1 MIKRPPILAHFIA
14 LGLVATVPLM
24 GLLGYNISAQYQTD
38 RASAIDHLRI
48 LGQATDLQIRN
59 YLRDIQ
65 LILAQ
70 VANHPAL
77 QTADHARQ
85 VEVLKQNQAPRP
97 DLANLAVLDQPG
109 HILAQVF
116 YAPPA
121 PDFSLRQFPEFREG
135 LDAAGFHVSQPYVG
149 RFTKLWT
156 CAASYPVLDPAG
168 RRIGTVVAPLNLPE
182 LSRRFFQEI
191 PDPDLITSVLDGG
204 GILLMRS
211 FDADKSIGTTTEQI
225 HTLLTRIANGQQ
237 TGEIVGRDGRLRIY
251 TVAGVTGTT
260 WSIVTSLPREIIFA
274 SADAN
279 LHRSLFLLAGL
290 AGLLA
295 VVVALL
301 ARNLNRPISSL
312 ALAARAQMQGRDG
325 PLAIEAG
332 PAEIADTARAFNEMI
347 TARRQAESLL
357 LENEHRYRT
366 VVDQTSQ
373 MIYDV
378 DLASGRIAWFGAHAV
393 ERTTGYTLA
402 EFPVT
407 TLDECEEFTHP
418 DDRAGAAA
426 RFEQC
431 RATGEPYHIEYRF
444 RQKDGSYRS
453 VEDHGVFLCGPTGRP
468 HRMLGRMSDITERK
482 RAAETLRQIIDLV
495 PHFIYAKDAD
505 GRFLLVNETGARV
518 YGITPAELVGKTD
531 ADFARNPE
539 DAARF
544 LASDRAVLESGQ
556 RLDIPLETIVDH
568 SGQTRY
574 LTTVKIPFNF
584 VAADRPAVLGVSV
597 DITELKLAERERQQ
611 IEKKLLET
619 QRLES
624 LGVLAGGI
632 AHDFNNLLTGILGNA
647 GLARHEAPPHW
658 RGLESLADIEKTA
671 HRAADLCKQMLAYS
685 GKGRFVVQR
694 IDLNELLRD
703 TTQLLT
709 ISINKKAALRYNLAP
724 TLSAIEADATQL
736 RQIVMNLV
744 INASEAIGERDGLIT
759 LSTGHLNVDERYLAQ
774 AQLGTELRPGHYV
787 YLEVGDNGAGMPPE
801 TLARIFDPFFTT
813 KFTGRGLGLAAVH
826 GIVRGHEGAI
836 KVYSEPD
843 RGTTFKLF
851 FPAAAGSAETLT
863 APAPLAPSWR
873 SSGRLLVVDDEES
886 VRQVATRI
894 GQMLGFTVDTA
905 VDGLEGLECFTR
917 QPASYALVLLDL
929 TMPRLD
935 GEETFRRLRAL
946 QPDVRVVLMSG
957 FNKVDAMNRFVGK
970 GLAGFVQKPFEVAT
984 LTAELRRVLEG
995 AGLAE

>member
-14 LGLVATVPLM
+14 LGLMATIPLLV
-24 GLLGYNISAQYQTD
+24 LLGYNTYAQYQTD
-38 RASAIDHLRI
+38 RAAALEHLKI

-59 YLRDIQ
+59 YLRDVQ
-65 LILAQ
+65 LILAHTAKNAAFQ
-70 VANHPAL
+70 GTDHP
-77 QTADHARQ
+77 RQ
-85 VEVLKQNQAPRP
+85 VEALKQDQGPRP
-97 DLANLAVLDQPG
+97 DLANLAVLDQAG

-116 YAPPA
+116 YAPPS

-135 LDAAGFHVSQPYVG
+135 LDAPGFHVSQPYVG
-149 RFTKLWT
+149 RFTKQWT
-156 CAASYPVLDPAG
+156 CAASFPVQDAAG
-168 RRIGTVVAPLNLPE
+168 QRVATVVAPLNLTE
-182 LSRRFFQEI
+182 LSRRFFFEH
-191 PDPDLITSVLDGG
+191 PNPDLIISVVDTR
-204 GILLMRS
+204 GILLLRS
-211 FDADKSIGTTTEQI
+211 LDADKVIGTTSDQI
-225 HTLLTRIANGQQ
+225 RLMLDRHGAGQDA
-237 TGEIVGRDGRLRIY
+237 GEIIGRDGRQRIY
-251 TVAGVTGTT
+251 SAAAIDGTN
-260 WSIVTSLPREIIFA
+260 WLVGTSLPREIIFA
-274 SADAN
+274 SANAN

-290 AGLLA
+290 VGLLS
-295 VVVALL
+295 VVIALL

-312 ALAARAQMQGRDG
+312 ALSARAQMQGRTG
-325 PLAIEAG
+325 PLALVAG
-332 PAEIADTARAFNEMI
+332 PAEIADTALAFNEMI
-347 TARRQAESLL
+347 QSRRQTEAL
-357 LENEHRYRT
+357 LEESEHRYRT

-378 DLASGRIAWFGAHAV
+378 DLTSGHIAWFGAYAV
-393 ERTTGYTLA
+393 ERTTGYNLA
-402 EFPVT
+402 EFPIA
-407 TLDECEEFTHP
+407 TLADCEEFTHP
-418 DDRAGAAA
+418 DDRAAASA
-426 RFEQC
+426 RFEEC
-431 RATGEPYHIEYRF
+431 LATGEPYHIEYRF

-453 VEDHGVFLCGPTGRP
+453 VEDHGVFLPGPDGRP
-468 HRMLGRMSDITERK
+468 YRMLGRMSDITERK

-505 GRFLLVNETGARV
+505 GRFMLVNETGARV
-518 YGITPAELVGKTD
+518 YGVSPAELVGKTD
-531 ADFARNPE
+531 ADFATNPE
-539 DAARF
+539 DVAHFR
-544 LASDRAVLESGQ
+544 ASDQAVLASGQ
-556 RLDIPLETIVDH
+556 RLDIPLETITDH
-568 SGQTRY
+568 DGQTRY

-584 VAADRPAVLGVSV
+584 AAADRPAVLGVSV
-597 DITELKLAERERQQ
+597 DITELKLAEQDRQQ

-658 RGLESLADIEKTA
+658 PGLASLESIEKTA

-724 TLSAIEADATQL
+724 ALPPIQADATQI
-736 RQIVMNLV
+736 RQVVMNLV

-759 LSTGHLNVDERYLAQ
+759 LSTGHLTIDEPYLDQ
-774 AQLGTELRPGHYV
+774 AQLGAELKPGEYIF
-787 YLEVGDNGAGMPPE
+787 LEVGDNGGGMAPE

-851 FPAAAGSAETLT
+851 FPATSGPAEAVAAPAPT
-863 APAPLAPSWR
+863 APAWR

-886 VRQVATRI
+886 VRQVTVRI
-894 GQMLGFTVDTA
+894 GEMLGFTVDTA
-905 VDGLEGLECFTR
+905 VDGIAGLECFSR
-917 QPASYALVLLDL
+917 QPPAYALVLLDL

-946 QPDVRVVLMSG
+946 KPDVRVVLMSG
-957 FNKVDAMNRFVGK
+957 FNKVEAINRFLGK

-984 LTAELRRVLEG
+984 LIAELRRVLESDG
-995 AGLAE
+995 PGE